1 MGWNDNYLGR
11 RCGCTD
17 RDSEPFAGEDTM
29 RTQSFRLIGSCLIVW
44 GSIGLACSST
54 TSPQGGTGGSTS
66 SSKGGSTTGGATGT
80 GGIGAGGTSA
90 AAGSSGKAGGTTGQ
104 AGGATS
110 AGGQSSVGGQSGTG
124 GQAGHGTGG
133 SVQAGGATGAGGQVP
148 LGTGGTSQAGATGTS
163 SPLDAGLTSSCVPTK
178 EWGTADPSNAG
189 PFEVVADKNV
199 GPAAGVA
206 DALHNNTIPHFNVY
220 RPKDLTQ
227 GYCHPIITW
236 GNGTG
241 DQPEPDGVSC
251 LAGQCGHYLVLL
263 DQLASHGFVVV
274 ASLSSQTAQGNPI
287 PQVAGV
293 DWMIQQNDDPTS
305 PYYHHLDTTHIGA
318 TGHSQGGAAT
328 TMAGADPRITAIA
341 PIAGAR
347 ATTLH
352 GPAALLCGGQDTT
365 VPCSSVQPAFDA
377 DNNLPVMMGDNLA
390 ATHGSWIGSIKDP
403 YMIAVTGWMRVHLMG
418 DTANRNMFYGA
429 SCKLCTDTQ
438 HWKIQRKMMDQ

>member
-1 MGWNDNYLGR
+1 
-11 RCGCTD
+11 
-17 RDSEPFAGEDTM
+17 M
-29 RTQSFRLIGSCLIVW
+29 RIQSFRLMGACLVLW
-44 GSIGLACSST
+44 SSIGLACSST
-54 TSPQGGTGGSTS
+54 TSPQGGSGGAS
-66 SSKGGSTTGGATGT
+66 SPASKGGATAGGATGT
-80 GGIGAGGTSA
+80 GGAGAGGMNT
-90 AAGSSGKAGGTTGQ
+90 GGTTGQ

-110 AGGQSSVGGQSGTG
+110 TGGQSAVGGQSGTG
-124 GQAGHGTGG
+124 GQAGQGTGG
-133 SVQAGGATGAGGQVP
+133 IPAGGATGTGGKTGTGGQVP
-148 LGTGGTSQAGATGTS
+148 LGTGGSSQAGGTTS
-163 SPLDAGLTSSCVPTK
+163 SPIDAGVTSSCVPTK
-178 EWGTADPSNAG
+178 TWGTADPSSPG

-206 DALHNNTIPHFNVY
+206 DALHNNQIPHFNVY